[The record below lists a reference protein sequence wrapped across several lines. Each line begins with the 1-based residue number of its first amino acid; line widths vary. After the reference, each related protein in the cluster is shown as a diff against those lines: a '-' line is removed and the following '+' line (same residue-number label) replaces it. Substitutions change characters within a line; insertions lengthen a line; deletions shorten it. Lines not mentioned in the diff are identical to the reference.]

1 MSRRLA
7 PVATPI
13 TFKEYLISGS
23 NMFGGN
29 PETIRDFE
37 ALFSKQVGLKHSF
50 AVSSGRAGLYSILKT
65 LERISGKKEVII
77 PAYTCPSVAAAIVR
91 AGLKVVLCDISKS
104 DFSYDLERLSKLIN
118 KDTLAMVCV
127 HLFGIPVETEQ
138 VFKMAR
144 EKGVYVIE
152 DMAQSLK
159 ETNSGNSPIK
169 GGLAFYSLG
178 RGKNITACGGGIIT
192 TDNDD
197 LAKEIAI
204 TLQGCRKMSTADSLG
219 AFLKLTFYFMFINPL
234 VYFIP
239 ERLTFLK
246 LGETIYSTDFDIG
259 ILVPLQSALG
269 NLMLRKVN
277 KVNDERRRKALLLH
291 ERLRNLSGINF
302 IENVNGD
309 ALYLRFPFFIKN
321 ETKREEIYDRLRH
334 RGLGVTKM
342 YPEPLD
348 RIKPLSPHLNRREK
362 YPNAEAVSRQ
372 ILTLP
377 THYGVTE
384 DDINCMATI
393 IGEEM
398 GKGYS
403 HEN

>member
-13 TFKEYLISGS
+13 TFKEYLISGPNIFS
-23 NMFGGN
+23 GN
-29 PETIRDFE
+29 HEIIRSFE
-37 ALFSKQVGLKHSF
+37 AFFSKQVGVKHSF
-50 AVSSGRAGLYSILKT
+50 AVSSGRTGLYAILKT

-91 AGLKVVLCDISKS
+91 AGLKVVLCDISNS
-104 DFSYDLERLSKLIN
+104 CFSYDLGQFSRLIN
-118 KDTLAMVCV
+118 EDTLAVVCV
-127 HLFGIPVETEQ
+127 HLFGIPVETEK

-144 EKGVYVIE
+144 EKGAYLIE

-159 ETNSGNSPIK
+159 EANSGNSPIK

-178 RGKNITACGGGIIT
+178 RGKNITACGGGIIA
-192 TDNDD
+192 TDDD
-197 LAKEIAI
+197 NLAKEIAV
-204 TLQGCRKMSTADSLG
+204 TLQECRKMGIGDSLV
-219 AFLKLTFYFMFINPL
+219 AFLKLTFYFIFINPT

-239 ERLTFLK
+239 ERLTFLN

-259 ILVPLQSALG
+259 ALLPLQSALG
-269 NLMLRKVN
+269 NLMLRKIN
-277 KVNDERRRKALLLH
+277 KVNDERIRKALLLH
-291 ERLRNLSGINF
+291 ERLRDFKGIDF
-302 IENVNGD
+302 IDNTNGD

-321 ETKREEIYDRLRH
+321 ETKREEIYSQLRR
-334 RGLGVTKM
+334 RGLGVTRM

-348 RIKPLSPHLNRREK
+348 RISPLSSQLNRREK
-362 YPNAEAVSRQ
+362 YPNAEAVSKR

-384 DDINCMATI
+384 DDIDRMARV

-398 GKGYS
+398 GKDYPN
-403 HEN
+403 EN